1 MVVMIKYGLYNEIEK
16 RKMSFADAGD
26 TIVLIQNGIFW
37 TIREAYKKY
46 VKEGVKV
53 VALKEDYLARGYE
66 EKDSPVPLISYDE
79 LIEIFEK
86 DHKTA
91 G

>member
-1 MVVMIKYGLYNEIEK
+1 MVIMIKYGLYNEIEK
-16 RKMSFADAGD
+16 RKMSFADEGD
-26 TIVLIQNGIFW
+26 TVVLIQNGIFW
-37 TIREAYKKY
+37 TLKDAYKKY
-46 VKEGVKV
+46 IKDGVKV

-66 EKDSPVPLISYDE
+66 EKNSPVPLISYDE

-86 DHKTA
+86 DHRTA